1 MNATLCACPKLCRG
15 VAARAWWT
23 LRPRFRGSRAR
34 VADRRRAI
42 SVAVKPMDV
51 VALSDVLSYTLC
63 VIHAHTLY
71 ALPFRYVSDAPS
83 SPSLPLSAR
92 PVTVRCGLLWG
103 IYAPAFALN
112 VQWAGSIP
120 SDTTP
125 LMANRPVYPLRATVL
140 SALIGLYYKYF
151 KVLSLRGL

>member
-1 MNATLCACPKLCRG
+1 MVATVCAPGGRCDVLGCAPG
-15 VAARAWWT
+15 VRCGHGSGVHAHG
-23 LRPRFRGSRAR
+23 GSRAR
-34 VADRRRAI
+34 VVDRRRAI
-42 SVAVKPMDV
+42 SDAVKPIDV
-51 VALSDVLSYTLC
+51 SPPSDALSYTLC

-71 ALPFRYVSDAPS
+71 ALPFRYVSDVPS

-112 VQWAGSIP
+112 AQCVGSIP

-125 LMANRPVYPLRATVL
+125 LMANRQVSSLWVTFPL
-140 SALIGLYYKYF
+140 SLIGLY
-151 KVLSLRGL
+151 S